1 MTNPFALII
10 ELAKLI
16 VSVNES
22 NREALRRQAARER
35 TAAERLREE
44 KAAAE
49 HRRWV
54 KATEESY
61 ENPDDWSVLPYGWSP
76 FPGLEQPTPVYER
89 TGNII
94 RTL

>member
-1 MTNPFALII
+1 MTNPFALIA
-10 ELAKLI
+10 ELAELI

-22 NREALRRQAARER
+22 NREALRRQAAKER
-35 TAAERLREE
+35 AAAERLRKE

-61 ENPDDWSVLPYGWSP
+61 KNPDEWSVLPYGWSP
-76 FPGLEQPTPVYER
+76 FGIFL
-89 TGNII
+89 
-94 RTL
+94 